1 MSQPLHQPAHPP
13 RQLDVAALAT
23 EGGAV
28 SGEWPLA
35 GLKRLL
41 AVGEA
46 LPLAQWPA
54 PHLVTWRAGGTLRPL
69 PGTGA
74 KVRLTLHAQC
84 TAALFCQR
92 CLGPLL
98 LPLQVQREFYFVPGE
113 DVAAKLD
120 DELEVDVLELTPAL
134 DLHELIED
142 ELILALPLV
151 PRHADCTL
159 ALPAQDAAA
168 GNDHPFGVLAHLLP
182 PAGTA

>member
-1 MSQPLHQPAHPP
+1 M
-13 RQLDVAALAT
+13 AT
-23 EGGAV
+23 EGGTL

-54 PHLVTWRAGGTLRPL
+54 PHFVSWRASGTLRPL

-84 TAALFCQR
+84 TAALTCQR

-98 LPLQVQREFYFVPGE
+98 LPLQVQREFYFVAGE
-113 DVAAKLD
+113 DVAARLD
-120 DELEVDVLELTPAL
+120 DEIEQDVLELTPAL
-134 DLHELIED
+134 DLRVLTED

-159 ALPAQDAAA
+159 ALPARDSAAPA
-168 GNDHPFGVLAHLLP
+168 ATADEHPFGVLARLLP

>member
-1 MSQPLHQPAHPP
+1 M
-13 RQLDVAALAT
+13 
-23 EGGAV
+23 V

-54 PHLVTWRAGGTLRPL
+54 PQLVSWKASGTLRPL

-74 KVRLTLHAQC
+74 NVRLILRAQC
-84 TAALFCQR
+84 TAALTCQR

-98 LPLQVQREFYFVPGE
+98 LPLQVQREFYFVAGE
-113 DVAAKLD
+113 DEAARLD
-120 DELEVDVLELTPAL
+120 DEVEVDVLELTPAL
-134 DLHELIED
+134 DLQALTED

-159 ALPAQDAAA
+159 ALPVQDSAAD
-168 GNDHPFGVLAHLLP
+168 GDHPFGVLARLLP

>member
-1 MSQPLHQPAHPP
+1 MNQPHHQPRH
-13 RQLDVAALAT
+13 LDVAALAT
-23 EGGAV
+23 EGGTV
-28 SGEWPLA
+28 SGEWRLA

-41 AVGEA
+41 AVAEA

-54 PHLVTWRAGGTLRPL
+54 PQLVPWQASGTLRPL

-74 KVRLTLHAQC
+74 KVRLSLRAQC
-84 TAALFCQR
+84 TAALTCQR

-120 DELEVDVLELTPAL
+120 DEIEQDVLELTAAL

-151 PRHADCTL
+151 PRHGDCTL
-159 ALPAQDAAA
+159 ALSAQDDDAASD
-168 GNDHPFGVLAHLLP
+168 DHPFGVLARLLP

>member
-1 MSQPLHQPAHPP
+1 MSPPAHHP
-13 RQLDVAALAT
+13 RHLDVAALAA

-41 AVGEA
+41 AVGDA
-46 LPLAQWPA
+46 LPLAHWPA
-54 PHLVTWRAGGTLRPL
+54 PQLVPWRASGTLRPL

-84 TAALFCQR
+84 TAALTCQR
-92 CLGPLL
+92 CLGLLL
-98 LPLQVQREFYFVPGE
+98 LPVDVRREFYFVPGE
-113 DVAAKLD
+113 EVAAKLD
-120 DELEVDVLELTPAL
+120 DEIEQDVLELTPAL
-134 DLHELIED
+134 DLRELTED

-151 PRHADCTL
+151 PRHEDCTL
-159 ALPAQDAAA
+159 VLPAQDGSAA
-168 GNDHPFGVLAHLLP
+168 GDDHPFGVLARLLP